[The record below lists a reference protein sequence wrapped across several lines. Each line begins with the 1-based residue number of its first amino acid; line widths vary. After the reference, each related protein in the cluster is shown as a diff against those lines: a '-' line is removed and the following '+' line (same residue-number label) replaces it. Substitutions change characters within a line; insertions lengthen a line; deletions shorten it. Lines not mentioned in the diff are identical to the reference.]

1 MLAICDLSKAFMQ
14 YKIAVSGAAEISHC
28 CDNIILLSK
37 EVGKEIAR
45 SHCVLV
51 SGATTGVPYFSA
63 VGCKEA
69 GGFNVGFSPAES
81 EVEHIKRYHLPV
93 DVFDVMIYTGSD
105 YPGRDIIMTKSA
117 DAVIIACGRMGTLH
131 EFTTAVEC
139 KKPIGILLGSGGTA
153 DKIPDLVKGTY
164 RSIKKIIY
172 DTDPIALVQKMVE
185 KVDQEKNRENKKANL

>member
-1 MLAICDLSKAFMQ
+1 MQ

-45 SHCVLV
+45 AHCVLV

-63 VGCKEA
+63 IGCKEA

-81 EVEHIKRYHLPV
+81 EIEHIRRYHLPT

-105 YPGRDIIMTKSA
+105 YSGRDIIMTKSA
-117 DAVIIACGRMGTLH
+117 DAIIIVCGRMGTLH

-139 KKPIGILLGSGGTA
+139 KKPIGVLEGSGGTA
-153 DKIPDLVKGTY
+153 DKIRGLVKGTY
-164 RSIKKIIY
+164 RGIKKLVY
-172 DTDPIALVQKMVE
+172 ERDPALLVQKMIE
-185 KVDQEKNRENKKANL
+185 KVEQEKKKAKLIV

>member
-1 MLAICDLSKAFMQ
+1 MQ

-45 SHCVLV
+45 AHCVLV

-63 VGCKEA
+63 QGCKQE

-81 EVEHIKRYHLPV
+81 EVEHIRRYRLPM
-93 DVFDVMIYTGSD
+93 DAFDVMIYTGAD
-105 YPGRDIIMTKSA
+105 YSGRDIIMTKSA
-117 DAVIIACGRMGTLH
+117 DAVIIVCGRMGTLH

-139 KKPIGILLGSGGTA
+139 RKPIGVLLGSGGTA
-153 DKIPDLVKGTY
+153 DKIPGLVKGTY
-164 RSIKKIIY
+164 RGIRKIVY
-172 DTDPIALVQKMVE
+172 ERDPILLVQKMIDQIE
-185 KVDQEKNRENKKANL
+185 KEKRKAKLIL

>member
-1 MLAICDLSKAFMQ
+1 MQ

-63 VGCKEA
+63 QGCKQA

-81 EVEHIKRYHLPV
+81 EVEHLKRYRLPV

-105 YPGRDIIMTKSA
+105 YSGRDIIMTKSA
-117 DAVIIACGRMGTLH
+117 DAIIIVCGRLGTLH

-139 KKPIGILLGSGGTA
+139 RKPIGVLEGWGVTA
-153 DKIPDLVKGTY
+153 DKIRGLVKDTY
-164 RSIKKIIY
+164 RGIKKIEY
-172 DTDPIALVQKMVE
+172 DCDPIALVQKMIERVDRE
-185 KVDQEKNRENKKANL
+185 KRKAKLIS

>member
-1 MLAICDLSKAFMQ
+1 MQ

-37 EVGKEIAR
+37 EVGREIAR
-45 SHCVLV
+45 HHCVLV

-63 VGCKEA
+63 MGCKEA

-81 EVEHIKRYHLPV
+81 EVEHLKRYRLPM
-93 DVFDVMIYTGSD
+93 DAFDVMIYTGAD

-117 DAVIIACGRMGTLH
+117 DAVIIVCGRMGTLH

-139 KKPIGILLGSGGTA
+139 RKPIGVLLGSGGTA
-153 DKIPDLVKGTY
+153 DKIQGLVKDTY
-164 RSIKKIIY
+164 RGIRKIVY
-172 DTDPIALVQKMVE
+172 EHDPIALVQQMIENVDRE
-185 KVDQEKNRENKKANL
+185 KEKENKKAKL

>member
-1 MLAICDLSKAFMQ
+1 MQ

-28 CDNIILLSK
+28 CDSIILLSK

-63 VGCKEA
+63 AGCKEA
-69 GGFNVGFSPAES
+69 GGFNVGFSPAGS
-81 EVEHIKRYHLPV
+81 EVEHVKRYHLPV

-105 YPGRDIIMTKSA
+105 YSGRDIIMTKSA
-117 DAVIIACGRMGTLH
+117 DAVIIVCGRMGTLH

-164 RSIKKIIY
+164 RGIKKIVY
-172 DTDPIALVQKMVE
+172 DRDPVSLVQKMIE
-185 KVDQEKNRENKKANL
+185 KVGKEKEKIKI